1 MMSILITA
9 ALALLSSDVVD
20 PQQRSPTPL
29 SREKSALDGL
39 TTYFVQIERGGAPA
53 PPAVNCP
60 CFTCDG
66 HSCSSKD
73 QCAFCGPHAEC
84 AGWGCF
90 TTSSY
95 ACDCNDP
102 SPMPSGTNLAATY
115 FFSCGQVGGSAAPH
129 VPVSAGQCKCVSDWP
144 SACENCYRWWSAV
157 SLEAMVNYV
166 IAAQCVARIRT

>member
-29 SREKSALDGL
+29 SRAKSALDGL

-115 FFSCGQVGGSAAPH
+115 LFSCGQVGGSAAPH